1 MASSSHS
8 SHDKKNHAY
17 LYDHVKNVSSVVHH
31 DRCYNHAFYLLV
43 VMLFSILMPCLH
55 HLALRMLIVG
65 IDLGAMFI
73 MLLLMR
79 LGMHQ
84 MDQPC
89 FIILMMLHLFVQ
101 KLYSSC

>member
-8 SHDKKNHAY
+8 SHDRKNHACM
-17 LYDHVKNVSSVVHH
+17 LMI
-31 DRCYNHAFYLLV
+31 RMLLV
-43 VMLFSILMPCLH
+43 LFIIIMLFFLLVMMLFLIHMPCLH
-55 HLALRMLIVG
+55 HLALRMLMVG

-84 MDQPC
+84 MDQLC
-89 FIILMMLHLFVQ
+89 FIKLMMLHLYLCL
-101 KLYSSC
+101 KMIK